1 MALKIVRFA
10 NLLLAS
16 VLAGNAV
23 GTVVLVNPALGT
35 LPTRSHVEA
44 ERAITRRYLPIMRV
58 LMPVTVASCLAQ
70 LGLWHERRDSTS
82 FRLTLAGTAGFIGML
97 GVTLIEIPINR
108 RTLDASP
115 ESPPA
120 DWAELR
126 ARWERFNLLRTGLEV
141 AGLICLYLGA
151 LSEAREEARN

>member
-1 MALKIVRFA
+1 MALKIVRFI
-10 NLLLAS
+10 NLLLATM
-16 VLAGNAV
+16 LAGNAV
-23 GTVVLVNPALGT
+23 GSVVFVDPALST

-58 LMPVTVASCLAQ
+58 LMPATVASCLAL
-70 LGLWHERRDSTS
+70 LGLRRERKDSAS
-82 FRLTLAGTAGFIGML
+82 FRLTLAGTVGFMGML

-141 AGLICLYLGA
+141 AGWICLYLGA
-151 LSEAREEARN
+151 MSEAREEARY

>member
-1 MALKIVRFA
+1 M
-10 NLLLAS
+10 
-16 VLAGNAV
+16 
-23 GTVVLVNPALGT
+23 PA
-35 LPTRSHVEA
+35 
-44 ERAITRRYLPIMRV
+44 
-58 LMPVTVASCLAQ
+58 TVASCLA
-70 LGLWHERRDSTS
+70 LLVLRRERRDSAS
-82 FRLTLAGTAGFIGML
+82 FWLTLAGTVGFIGML

-151 LSEAREEARN
+151 LSEVREEARN